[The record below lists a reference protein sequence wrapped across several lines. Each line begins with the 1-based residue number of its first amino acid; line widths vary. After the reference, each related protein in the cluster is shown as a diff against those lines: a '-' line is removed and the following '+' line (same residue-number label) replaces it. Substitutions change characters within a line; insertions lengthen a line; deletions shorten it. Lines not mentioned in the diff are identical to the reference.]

1 MGFGGARVATSSGYI
16 HLPIGWATRPAAEG
30 EKEGWL
36 YVVRD
41 DGSSERPPEASVTGL
56 LDPALLGHAVPD
68 HPLRLNRPETIYVTR
83 RRVRYL
89 IFTVYRGD

>member
-41 DGSSERPPEASVTGL
+41 EDSSEQPAEASDG
-56 LDPALLGHAVPD
+56 PA
-68 HPLRLNRPETIYVTR
+68 
-83 RRVRYL
+83 
-89 IFTVYRGD
+89 